1 MIIDKLKIVCYNRQ
15 KRERKG
21 AAEMQ
26 TRWCELCG
34 SCEVVQREGMY
45 VCLFCGMEYT
55 PKEAERLAGHAG
67 HALRAAAVRGIP
79 GACGRTPSRRASP
92 ESAADSRR
100 PRSRRPLCGAFFID
114 FIDANRLITSCKRL

>member
-21 AAEMQ
+21 AAEKQ

-55 PKEAERLAGHAG
+55 PKEAERLRDMPVTPCVLRLCAGYG
-67 HALRAAAVRGIP
+67 SVREDAVPPRKSGK
-79 GACGRTPSRRASP
+79 RR
-92 ESAADSRR
+92 
-100 PRSRRPLCGAFFID
+100 
-114 FIDANRLITSCKRL
+114 

>member
-55 PKEAERLAGHAG
+55 PKEAERLRHAG
-67 HALRAAAVRGIP
+67 HALRAAAVRGIRERA
-79 GACGRTPSRRASP
+79 GGRRPAAQVRKAPLTPAAP
-92 ESAADSRR
+92 VPVAPSAA
-100 PRSRRPLCGAFFID
+100 LFL
-114 FIDANRLITSCKRL
+114 LIL